1 MLRLVSIISSPGMN
15 SNKMAC
21 TLAAQNTLGNDT
33 SGYETSSESSIPM
46 DNQPPAAR
54 QKNVTQ
60 GTSKDDSDD
69 ELGAMVSGPRQPNS
83 IKLAATKNRM

>member
-1 MLRLVSIISSPGMN
+1 
-15 SNKMAC
+15 MAC
-21 TLAAQNTLGNDT
+21 TLAAQETLRNDA
-33 SGYETSSESSIPM
+33 SGYETLSKSSIPM

-60 GTSKDDSDD
+60 GISKDDSDD

-83 IKLAATKNRM
+83 VKLAATKNHM